1 MTKADKLLDELLIES
16 TIEIIYLIIKD
27 DSDEELEE
35 KWAASDKPSA
45 HIVRAALARIK
56 ESRK

>member
-1 MTKADKLLDELLIES
+1 MTKADELLIES

-27 DSDEELEE
+27 DTDEQLEEMEE
-35 KWAASDKPSA
+35 KWAMEERPSA
-45 HIVRAALARIK
+45 YIVRAALDRVK